1 MSLNY
6 YNFIIKALYPRIM
19 KLKEKNPALKI
30 LISCGGW
37 GANGQ
42 FEGIIGSEE
51 VRYEFIYRGV

>member
-1 MSLNY
+1 
-6 YNFIIKALYPRIM
+6 M

-51 VRYEFIYRGV
+51 VRYELIYNSNILELF